1 VVARVWQGRAGVRI
15 GGHALLEL
23 PEKFLE
29 RALVASHR
37 GRGLRP
43 RLQLRGRHVGNG
55 GVEGAG
61 HLVENTLDGACHE
74 AIGVLSHRRH
84 PA

>member
-1 VVARVWQGRAGVRI
+1 VAGVRQGRAGVGV

-23 PEKFLE
+23 PEKFLK
-29 RALVASHR
+29 RALVPTHR
-37 GRGLRP
+37 GRGLGP
-43 RLQLRGRHVGNG
+43 GLQLCRRHVGNG

-61 HLVENTLDGACHE
+61 HLVENALDGACHE